1 MKNRLVV
8 LFVLTI
14 ILLLMVLG
22 FSFGAESKLSVQTDI
37 KSDTITVQQ
46 GVESL
51 VVPIENLNVETSNLN
66 PADEP
71 LNVSLIVTNNR
82 IGESVRN
89 SYKYNI
95 PNDGSIDSKKAVKI
109 KSFSAS
115 DFPAN
120 KVTEVQIDVI
130 ANHEDV
136 RKDIDTNEISVI
148 RNIDNTSCNTILNDD
163 PDASSGTYVIE
174 PRGLSQSVEVYCDMD
189 TAGGGWTRFWWYE
202 SGDISSVTDFLSESL
217 QDCQVSDTQCFAQ
230 IPEDTASSLLVR
242 TDERN
247 GGTNTASHA
256 AWRFDDTVDTA
267 QAAESAFTNGDTQS
281 IDGTNECWNPFSKSS
296 DYDPFESGCNQE
308 FWYANNNGV
317 VSFNLD
323 DDTAWAKS
331 AFQAGHPESKDENI
345 NAVDCLETDNAAG
358 VQRQCELYYR

>member
-1 MKNRLVV
+1 MENRALII
-8 LFVLTI
+8 FILTI
-14 ILLLMVLG
+14 ILLSVVVG
-22 FSFGAESKLSVQTDI
+22 FSFEAQSKLSVQTEI
-37 KSDTITVQQ
+37 NYDTITVQQ
-46 GVESL
+46 GVEAL
-51 VVPIENLNVETSNLN
+51 VVPIETLNVETSNLKS
-66 PADEP
+66 DDKP
-71 LNVSLIVTNNR
+71 LKVSVVVTNNR
-82 IGESVRN
+82 TGESVRN

-95 PNDGSIDSKKAVKI
+95 PTDGSIDSTKAVDI

-115 DFPAN
+115 DYPVN
-120 KVTEVQIDVI
+120 KVTELRIDVI

-136 RKDIDTNEISVI
+136 RKDIETNKVSVI

-163 PDASSGTYVIE
+163 PDASSGTYIIE

-217 QDCQVSDTQCFAQ
+217 QDCQVSDSQCFAQ
-230 IPEDTASSLLVR
+230 IPEDTADSLLVR

-247 GGTNTASHA
+247 GGTNTDSYA

-267 QAAESAFTNGDTQS
+267 GAAEAAFTSGEIQS
-281 IDGTNECWNPFSKSS
+281 IGGTTDCWDPFSKSS

-331 AFQAGHPESKDENI
+331 AFQAGHPESKDEDI